1 MLLSNIVLGGVFAM
15 LQILPAG
22 ALPGRTSAA
31 AAWRNATSS
40 STMLQPERRSSF
52 VDVDRVDCHEEWWT
66 NEVSRDHFARL
77 REIKQG
83 IQYLKNSVVGH
94 NPVLGPSSCDRVSCS
109 WNAAIFWCNEDPTN
123 SKELPGYSTIAEAA
137 EVLVDQCRKGDR
149 KEDDMNVHIVGHL
162 FMKDQWSVIIH
173 LDKC

>member
-1 MLLSNIVLGGVFAM
+1 MLLSNIVVGGVFAI
-15 LQILPAG
+15 LQILPAS

-52 VDVDRVDCHEEWWT
+52 VDVDRVDCFDEWWKT
-66 NEVSRDHFARL
+66 GVDVKHETWRAQ
-77 REIKQG
+77 IKEG
-83 IQYLKNSVVGH
+83 IQYLKETVSGH
-94 NPVLGPSSCDRVSCS
+94 NPELGPGICDRVSCS
-109 WNAAIFWCNEDPTN
+109 WNSAIIWCNEDPMN

-137 EVLVDQCRKGDR
+137 EIIVDRCNKGDPND
-149 KEDDMNVHIVGHL
+149 EEHNYHIMGRL
-162 FMKDQWSVIIH
+162 FMKDHWSVTIH